1 MNFDISMIDSYSFM
15 FGSLWSLILILFYG
29 ISDHLT
35 AIAFKILDNLREKS
49 IQRKKQQK
57 EKEHE
62 DNP

>member
-15 FGSLWSLILILFYG
+15 FGTVWSLMLILFYG

-35 AIAFKILDNLREKS
+35 AIAFKILDDLREKN

-57 EKEHE
+57 EKEQE
-62 DNP
+62 DKP

>member
-29 ISDHLT
+29 IFDYLT
-35 AIAFKILDNLREKS
+35 ANAFKILDNLREKS